1 MLLNARMHAGSVS
14 LSVHVVAEDSVGSV
28 QAVVAAICKHAQ
40 HLGAAALVV
49 SSGTKGDVE
58 EWLMGS
64 ITTGLV
70 HDSETP
76 VLVVT

>member
-1 MLLNARMHAGSVS
+1 MS

-28 QAVVAAICKHAQ
+28 EAVVSAICKHAQ
-40 HLGAAALVV
+40 HLNAAALVV
-49 SSGTKGDVE
+49 SSGTKDDVE

-64 ITTGLV
+64 ITTDLART
-70 HDSETP
+70 SETP

>member
-1 MLLNARMHAGSVS
+1 M
-14 LSVHVVAEDSVGSV
+14 
-28 QAVVAAICKHAQ
+28 VAAICKHAQ

>member
-1 MLLNARMHAGSVS
+1 VT

-28 QAVVAAICKHAQ
+28 EAVASAICKHAR
-40 HLGAAALVV
+40 HLNAAALVI

-64 ITTGLV
+64 IKTDLV
-70 HDSETP
+70 HVSETP

>member
-1 MLLNARMHAGSVS
+1 MS

-28 QAVVAAICKHAQ
+28 EAVANAICKHAR
-40 HLGAAALVV
+40 HLNAAALVV
-49 SSGTKGDVE
+49 SSGNKGDVQ

-64 ITTGLV
+64 ITTDIV
-70 HDSETP
+70 HIADTP